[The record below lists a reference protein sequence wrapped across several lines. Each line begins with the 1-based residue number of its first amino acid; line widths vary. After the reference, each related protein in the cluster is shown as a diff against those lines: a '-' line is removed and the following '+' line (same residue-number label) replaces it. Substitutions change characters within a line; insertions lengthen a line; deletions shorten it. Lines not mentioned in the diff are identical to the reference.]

1 VRRLAVPSSRS
12 RAVGAAVGASAVT
25 SCPMISI
32 RNAVLSASLVS
43 VVALAGC
50 GNKAVSAT
58 GFIPGNVRMKED
70 GDLARA
76 WTAKGFEPARYG
88 KVVVEPVVT
97 PQPGPYGDLTDE
109 QLENCRRIF
118 AEQLTAAFAAVP
130 GNGDRVLH
138 VRAAITEIKPN
149 KPLLNVAP
157 QTQLLKRG
165 YGYAACEI
173 FATDGPGGAPVAAY
187 MCTADTARIGTEKL
201 SATGTAEHAAGDW
214 AKAFRALFNSR

>member
-1 VRRLAVPSSRS
+1 MEGGGAPGRGTLPRMTFARNI
-12 RAVGAAVGASAVT
+12 AAAVSLSSA
-25 SCPMISI
+25 
-32 RNAVLSASLVS
+32 AL
-43 VVALAGC
+43 LAGC
-50 GNKAVSAT
+50 GDKAVQAT
-58 GFIPGNVRMKED
+58 GFIPTNVRMHAD
-70 GDLARA
+70 GDLARS
-76 WTAKGFEPARYG
+76 WTTKGFEPARYG

-97 PQPGPYGDLTDE
+97 SRPGAYGDLTDE